1 MDYVKKFDLDEKTG
15 IVTIVHDFTG
25 DYKPMGILIEHD
37 DKRAISAL
45 EEQSYRLQPNVTI
58 VKNLQRGE
66 SKNETSN
73 DLLIEFSPKIKNP
86 IFILSPIYNESSAF
100 SDLAYENLTEDGVTV
115 KRGYA
120 ISMGGLSDFSW
131 IAFGTENGI

>member
-45 EEQSYRLQPNVTI
+45 EEQSYRLQSNVTI
-58 VKNLQRGE
+58 LANLQRGE
-66 SKNETSN
+66 SKNETLN
-73 DLLIEFSPKIKNP
+73 DLLIKFSPKIKNP

-131 IAFGTENGI
+131 IAFGAENGI